1 MLKIPSKLSITI
13 SITVSVAFFVLCIG
27 LGFYMPEFADL
38 MIQAVNDLG
47 ITEVSGNEENIILGL
62 AYVAL
67 VFITL
72 IDILLFMLLL
82 RVKAGNVFTPESVG
96 LIRGISWGCY
106 LVAGVFCGLSVYFTF
121 VALLVA
127 FVAIFLGLCLRVV
140 KNVIE
145 EATEIKS
152 ENDLTV

>member
-1 MLKIPSKLSITI
+1 MLKIPSKISITI
-13 SITVSVAFFVLCIG
+13 SISASIAFFVLCVA
-27 LGFYMPEFADL
+27 LAFYMPGFASL
-38 MIQAVNDLG
+38 MIQAVNELG
-47 ITEVSGNEENIILGL
+47 IAQVEGTNEYIVLGL

-82 RVKAGNVFTPESVG
+82 RVREGKVFTAESVS

-106 LVAGVFCGLSVYFTF
+106 LVAAVFCGLSVYFVF
-121 VALLVA
+121 VGLLVA
-127 FVAIFLGLCLRVV
+127 FVAAFLGLCLRVV

-145 EATEIKS
+145 EATEIKA
-152 ENDLTV
+152 ENDMTV

>member
-13 SITVSVAFFVLCIG
+13 SIAVSVAFFALCIG

-47 ITEVSGNEENIILGL
+47 ITKVEGNDENIILGL
-62 AYVAL
+62 AYGAL

-72 IDILLFMLLL
+72 IDILLFMLLMK
-82 RVKAGNVFTPESVG
+82 VKAGKVFTAESVG

-106 LVAGVFCGLSVYFTF
+106 LVAGVFCGLAAYFTF

-127 FVAIFLGLCLRVV
+127 FVAAFLGLCLRVV

-145 EATEIKS
+145 EATEIKA
-152 ENDLTV
+152 ENDMTV

>member
-13 SITVSVAFFVLCIG
+13 SIAVSVAFFALCIG

-47 ITEVSGNEENIILGL
+47 ITKVEGSDENIILGL

-72 IDILLFMLLL
+72 IDILLFMLLMKVFA
-82 RVKAGNVFTPESVG
+82 RGAIAGFPDRQCRTGSCP
-96 LIRGISWGCY
+96 
-106 LVAGVFCGLSVYFTF
+106 
-121 VALLVA
+121 
-127 FVAIFLGLCLRVV
+127 
-140 KNVIE
+140 
-145 EATEIKS
+145 
-152 ENDLTV
+152 

>member
-1 MLKIPSKLSITI
+1 MLKIPSKISITI
-13 SITVSVAFFVLCIG
+13 SIAASIAFFVVCVALAFCMP
-27 LGFYMPEFADL
+27 GFASL

-47 ITEVSGNEENIILGL
+47 ISNVEGASELIVLGL

-67 VFITL
+67 IFITI

-82 RVKAGNVFTPESVG
+82 RVREGKVFTAESVS

-106 LVAGVFCGLSVYFTF
+106 IVAGVFCGLSVYFVF
-121 VALLVA
+121 VGLMVA
-127 FVAIFLGLCLRVV
+127 FVAAFLGLCLRVV

-145 EATEIKS
+145 EATEIKA
-152 ENDLTV
+152 ENDMTV

>member
-1 MLKIPSKLSITI
+1 MLKIPSKISITI
-13 SITVSVAFFVLCIG
+13 SIAASMAFFVLCIA
-27 LGFYMPEFADL
+27 LAFYMPGFASL

-47 ITEVSGNEENIILGL
+47 ISCVEGVNEYIVLGL

-67 VFITL
+67 IFITI

-82 RVKAGNVFTPESVG
+82 RVREGKVFTAESVS

-106 LVAGVFCGLSVYFTF
+106 IVAAVFCGLSIYFVF
-121 VALLVA
+121 VGLMVA
-127 FVAIFLGLCLRVV
+127 FVAAFLGLCLRVV

-145 EATEIKS
+145 EATEIKA
-152 ENDLTV
+152 ENDMTV

>member
-13 SITVSVAFFVLCIG
+13 SIAVSVAFFALCIG

-47 ITEVSGNEENIILGL
+47 ITKVEGSDKNIILGL

-72 IDILLFMLLL
+72 IDILLFMLLMK
-82 RVKAGNVFTPESVG
+82 VKAGKVFTAESVG

-106 LVAGVFCGLSVYFTF
+106 LVAGVFCGLAAYFTF

-127 FVAIFLGLCLRVV
+127 FVAAFLGLCLRVV

-145 EATEIKS
+145 EATEIKA
-152 ENDLTV
+152 ENDMTV

>member
-13 SITVSVAFFVLCIG
+13 SIGVSLAFFALCIG
-27 LGFYMPEFADL
+27 LAFYMPEFASL

-47 ITEVSGNEENIILGL
+47 ITKVDGNDENIILGL

-72 IDILLFMLLL
+72 IDILLFMLLQ
-82 RVKAGNVFTPESVG
+82 RVKGGKVFTPESVA

-106 LVAGVFCGLSVYFTF
+106 LVAVVFCGLSAYFTF

>member
-13 SITVSVAFFVLCIG
+13 SIAVSVAFFALCIG
-27 LGFYMPEFADL
+27 LGFYMPEFAEL

-47 ITEVSGNEENIILGL
+47 ITKVESSDENIILGL

-67 VFITL
+67 VFIAL
-72 IDILLFMLLL
+72 IDILLFMLLMK
-82 RVKAGNVFTPESVG
+82 VKAGKVFTAESVG

-106 LVAGVFCGLSVYFTF
+106 LVAGVFCGLSAYFTF

-127 FVAIFLGLCLRVV
+127 FVAAFLGLCLRVV

-145 EATEIKS
+145 EATEIKA
-152 ENDLTV
+152 ENDMTV

>member
-13 SITVSVAFFVLCIG
+13 SIAGSVAFFALCIG

-47 ITEVSGNEENIILGL
+47 ITKVEGNDENIILGL

-82 RVKAGNVFTPESVG
+82 RVKAGKVFTAESVG

-106 LVAGVFCGLSVYFTF
+106 LVAGVFCGFSAYFTF

-127 FVAIFLGLCLRVV
+127 FVAAFLGLCLRVV

-145 EATEIKS
+145 EATEIKA
-152 ENDLTV
+152 ENDMTV

>member
-13 SITVSVAFFVLCIG
+13 SIGVSIAFFALCIG

-38 MIQAVNDLG
+38 MIQAVNELG
-47 ITEVSGNEENIILGL
+47 ITHVSEGGEHYILGL

-67 VFITL
+67 VFIAV
-72 IDILLFMLLL
+72 IDVLLFMLLQ
-82 RVKAGNVFTPESVG
+82 RVKSGNVFTAESVG

-106 LVAGVFCGLSVYFTF
+106 FVAGVFCGLAKYFTF

-127 FVAIFLGLCLRVV
+127 FVAAFLGLCLRVV

>member
-13 SITVSVAFFVLCIG
+13 SIGVAIAFFALCVG
-27 LGFYMPEFADL
+27 LAFYMPEFADL

-47 ITEVSGNEENIILGL
+47 ITKVEGSDENIILGL

-72 IDILLFMLLL
+72 IDILLFMLLQ
-82 RVKAGNVFTPESVG
+82 RVKAGKVFTPESVA

-106 LVAGVFCGLSVYFTF
+106 LVAGVFCGLATYFTF

-127 FVAIFLGLCLRVV
+127 FVAVFLGLCLRVV

-145 EATEIKS
+145 EATEIKA
-152 ENDLTV
+152 ENDMTV

>member
-1 MLKIPSKLSITI
+1 MLKISSKLSIII
-13 SITVSVAFFVLCIG
+13 SIAVSVAFFALCIG
-27 LGFYMPEFADL
+27 LAFYMPDFAEL
-38 MIQAVNDLG
+38 MIQAVNNLG
-47 ITEVSGNEENIILGL
+47 ITYVEGMDENIILGL

-82 RVKAGNVFTPESVG
+82 RVKAGNVFTAESVA
-96 LIRGISWGCY
+96 LIRGISWSCCF
-106 LVAGVFCGLSVYFTF
+106 VAVVFCGLAVYFTF

-127 FVAIFLGLCLRVV
+127 FVAAFLGLCLRVV

-145 EATEIKS
+145 EATEIKA
-152 ENDLTV
+152 ENDMTV

>member
-1 MLKIPSKLSITI
+1 MLKIPSKISITI
-13 SITVSVAFFVLCIG
+13 SIGVSIMFFVLCIG
-27 LGFYMPEFADL
+27 LAFYMPEFARL

-47 ITEVSGNEENIILGL
+47 ISCIEGVNEGIVLGL

-67 VFITL
+67 LFIAL
-72 IDILLFMLLL
+72 IDMLLFMLLM
-82 RVKAGNVFTPESVG
+82 RVRAGNVFTSESVG

-106 LVAGVFCGLSVYFTF
+106 IVAGVFCGLSVYFTF

-127 FVAIFLGLCLRVV
+127 FVAAFLGLCLRVV

>member
-13 SITVSVAFFVLCIG
+13 SIAVSVVFFALCIG

-47 ITEVSGNEENIILGL
+47 ITKVEGNDENIILGL

-72 IDILLFMLLL
+72 IDILLFMLLMK
-82 RVKAGNVFTPESVG
+82 VKAGKVFTAESVG

-106 LVAGVFCGLSVYFTF
+106 LVAGVFCGLATYFTF

-127 FVAIFLGLCLRVV
+127 FVAAFLGLCLRVV

-145 EATEIKS
+145 EATEIKA
-152 ENDLTV
+152 ENDMTV

>member
-13 SITVSVAFFVLCIG
+13 SIGVSILFFALCIG
-27 LGFYMPEFADL
+27 LAFYMPEFASL

-47 ITEVSGNEENIILGL
+47 IAYVEGINESIILGL

-67 VFITL
+67 LFIAL
-72 IDILLFMLLL
+72 IDVLLFMLLL
-82 RVKAGNVFTPESVG
+82 RVKAGKVFTSESVG

-106 LVAGVFCGLSVYFTF
+106 LVSGVFCGLSVYFTF

-127 FVAIFLGLCLRVV
+127 FVAAFLGLCLRVV

-145 EATEIKS
+145 EATEIKG

>member
-13 SITVSVAFFVLCIG
+13 SIAVSVAFFALCIG

-47 ITEVSGNEENIILGL
+47 ITKVEGSDENIILGL

-72 IDILLFMLLL
+72 IDILLFMLLMK
-82 RVKAGNVFTPESVG
+82 VKAGKVFTAESVG
-96 LIRGISWGCY
+96 IIRGISWGCY
-106 LVAGVFCGLSVYFTF
+106 LVAGVFCGLAAYFTF

-127 FVAIFLGLCLRVV
+127 FVAAFLGLCLRVV

-145 EATEIKS
+145 EATEIKA
-152 ENDLTV
+152 ENDMTV

>member
-13 SITVSVAFFVLCIG
+13 SIAVSVTFFALCIG

-47 ITEVSGNEENIILGL
+47 ITKVEGSDENIILGL

-67 VFITL
+67 VFIAL
-72 IDILLFMLLL
+72 IDILLFMLLMK
-82 RVKAGNVFTPESVG
+82 VKAGKVFTTESVG

-106 LVAGVFCGLSVYFTF
+106 LVAGVFCGLAAYFTF

-127 FVAIFLGLCLRVV
+127 FVAAFLGLCLRVV

-145 EATEIKS
+145 EATEIKA
-152 ENDLTV
+152 ENDMTV

>member
-13 SITVSVAFFVLCIG
+13 SIAVSVAFFALCIG
-27 LGFYMPEFADL
+27 LGFCMPEFADL

-47 ITEVSGNEENIILGL
+47 ITKVEGNDENIILGL

-72 IDILLFMLLL
+72 IDILLFMLLMK
-82 RVKAGNVFTPESVG
+82 VKAGKVFTPESVG

-106 LVAGVFCGLSVYFTF
+106 LVAGVFCGLSAYFTF

-127 FVAIFLGLCLRVV
+127 FVAAFLGLCLRVV

-145 EATEIKS
+145 EATEIKA
-152 ENDLTV
+152 ENDMTV

>member
-1 MLKIPSKLSITI
+1 MLKIPSKISITI
-13 SITVSVAFFVLCIG
+13 SIGVSVVFFVLCIA

-47 ITEVSGNEENIILGL
+47 ITEVTGNEENIILGL

-72 IDILLFMLLL
+72 IDILLFALLL

-106 LVAGVFCGLSVYFTF
+106 LVAGVFCGLGVYFTF

-127 FVAIFLGLCLRVV
+127 FVAAFLGLCLRVV

-145 EATEIKS
+145 EATEIKC

>member
-13 SITVSVAFFVLCIG
+13 SIGVAITFFVLCIG
-27 LGFYMPEFADL
+27 LAFYMPEFAGL
-38 MIQAVNDLG
+38 MIQAVNNLG
-47 ITEVSGNEENIILGL
+47 ITYVEGVNETIILGL

-67 VFITL
+67 LFIAL
-72 IDILLFMLLL
+72 IDVLLFMLLL
-82 RVKAGNVFTPESVG
+82 RVKAGNVFTPESVS

-106 LVAGVFCGLSVYFTF
+106 LVAGVFCGLSIYFTF

-127 FVAIFLGLCLRVV
+127 FVAAFLGLCIRVV

-145 EATEIKS
+145 EATEIKH

>member
-1 MLKIPSKLSITI
+1 MFKIPSKISITI
-13 SITVSVAFFVLCIG
+13 SIAVSMVFFALCIG
-27 LGFYMPEFADL
+27 LAFYMPEFSEL

-47 ITEVSGNEENIILGL
+47 IVEVTDSGENIILGL

-67 VFITL
+67 VL
-72 IDILLFMLLL
+72 IAVIDVLLFMLLL
-82 RVKAGNVFTPESVG
+82 RVKSGKVFTVESVG

-106 LVAGVFCGLSVYFTF
+106 LVAGVFSGLAAYFTF
-121 VALLVA
+121 IALLVA
-127 FVAIFLGLCLRVV
+127 FVAAFLGLCLRVV

-145 EATEIKS
+145 EATEIKN

>member
-1 MLKIPSKLSITI
+1 MFKIPSKLSITI
-13 SITVSVAFFVLCIG
+13 SIGVSILFFALCIG
-27 LGFYMPEFADL
+27 LAFYMPEFASL

-47 ITEVSGNEENIILGL
+47 IAYVEGINESIILGL

-67 VFITL
+67 LFIAL
-72 IDILLFMLLL
+72 IDVLLFMLLL
-82 RVKAGNVFTPESVG
+82 RVKAGKVFTSESVG

-106 LVAGVFCGLSVYFTF
+106 LVSGVFCGLSVYFTF

-127 FVAIFLGLCLRVV
+127 FVAAFLGLCLRVV

>member
-13 SITVSVAFFVLCIG
+13 SIGVSILFFALCIG
-27 LGFYMPEFADL
+27 LAFYMPEFASL
-38 MIQAVNDLG
+38 MLQAVNDLG
-47 ITEVSGNEENIILGL
+47 IAYVEGINESIILGL

-67 VFITL
+67 LFIAL
-72 IDILLFMLLL
+72 IDVLLFMLLL
-82 RVKAGNVFTPESVG
+82 RVKAGKVFTSESVG

-106 LVAGVFCGLSVYFTF
+106 LVSGVFCGLSVYFTF

-127 FVAIFLGLCLRVV
+127 FVAAFLGLCLRVV
-140 KNVIE
+140 KNVNE

-152 ENDLTV
+152 ENELTV

>member
-13 SITVSVAFFVLCIG
+13 SIGVSILFFALCIG
-27 LGFYMPEFADL
+27 LAFYMPEFASL

-47 ITEVSGNEENIILGL
+47 IAYVEGINESIILGL

-67 VFITL
+67 LIIAL
-72 IDILLFMLLL
+72 IDVLLFMLLL
-82 RVKAGNVFTPESVG
+82 RVKAGKVFTSESVG

-106 LVAGVFCGLSVYFTF
+106 LVSGVFCGLSVYFTF

-127 FVAIFLGLCLRVV
+127 FVAAFLGLCLRVV

>member
-13 SITVSVAFFVLCIG
+13 SIAVSVAFFALCIG

-47 ITEVSGNEENIILGL
+47 ITKVEGNDENVILGL

-67 VFITL
+67 VFIAL
-72 IDILLFMLLL
+72 IDILLFMLLMK
-82 RVKAGNVFTPESVG
+82 VKAGNVFTVESVG

-106 LVAGVFCGLSVYFTF
+106 LVAGVFCGLSAYFTF

-127 FVAIFLGLCLRVV
+127 FVAAFLGLCLRVV
-140 KNVIE
+140 KNIIE
-145 EATEIKS
+145 EATEIKA
-152 ENDLTV
+152 ENDMTV